1 MKKDK
6 NIPAANELKSNQ
18 RSDPINQFKKGSK
31 GATVAS
37 VDKIITSPV
46 ESVKAKTG
54 KGLANEGSTAD
65 YNEER

>member
-6 NIPAANELKSNQ
+6 NIPAANKIKSLPG
-18 RSDPINQFKKGSK
+18 SDPINQFKKGSK

-37 VDKIITSPV
+37 VDKIITSAV
-46 ESVKAKTG
+46 ESVKAKAG